1 MLQIAFQRVCQ
12 HSFGYS
18 LELGAVGG
26 DYYTVYVCVNVCV
39 YVCVHVCLCIS
50 MCTHFCMVNAWYST
64 FCFSG
69 TLDILL
75 NTRQHLC
82 TSENLYVC

>member
-1 MLQIAFQRVCQ
+1 MIWI
-12 HSFGYS
+12 
-18 LELGAVGG
+18 
-26 DYYTVYVCVNVCV
+26 YYTVYVCVNVCV

-50 MCTHFCMVNAWYST
+50 MCTHFRGVQVNALYCT

-69 TLDILL
+69 ALDILL

-82 TSENLYVC
+82 TSENL

>member
-39 YVCVHVCLCIS
+39 YVCVHVCLCA
-50 MCTHFCMVNAWYST
+50 CMLVY
-64 FCFSG
+64 
-69 TLDILL
+69 
-75 NTRQHLC
+75 
-82 TSENLYVC
+82 